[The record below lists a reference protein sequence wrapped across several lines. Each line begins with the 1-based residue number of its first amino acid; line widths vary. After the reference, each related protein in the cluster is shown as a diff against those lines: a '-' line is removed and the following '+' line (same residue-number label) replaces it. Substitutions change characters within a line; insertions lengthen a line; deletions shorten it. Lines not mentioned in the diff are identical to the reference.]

1 MFRDWF
7 SRFTPLTPSP
17 PGWLNPRK
25 RGCQCEIGYKANLN
39 VHWMDQSGG
48 HGTGRSPV
56 LPARTGNPPGWK
68 TRKRGKPRHYQPLG
82 QIQGSIL
89 PEWVSGTG
97 FSNRRFSSTFPPP
110 LTRVKH
116 SERLPQAAQ
125 HPALLF
131 SGVIGLLIAS
141 LLRESLVA
149 ADGGWGDRFNLNS
162 AVGLTSTVGGDPN
175 PCLVCLGVISL
186 LRRSG

>member
-1 MFRDWF
+1 MDGGVPYFTDRLQCTELRRQVGYSLFRDWF

-39 VHWMDQSGG
+39 VHRMDQPGG

-68 TRKRGKPRHYQPLG
+68 TRKRGKPRHYQPFG
-82 QIQGSIL
+82 KIQGSIL

-110 LTRVKH
+110 LTPCAAPAPDRRFLHANRKNVH
-116 SERLPQAAQ
+116 ADVIAIPPQIWEVDSRCSTAISGAA
-125 HPALLF
+125 A
-131 SGVIGLLIAS
+131 VNT
-141 LLRESLVA
+141 RN
-149 ADGGWGDRFNLNS
+149 RS
-162 AVGLTSTVGGDPN
+162 A
-175 PCLVCLGVISL
+175 
-186 LRRSG
+186 